1 MINKRHINI
10 GIADTVVTNTEN
22 FGIVTWSGN
31 STNNRDLTTGF
42 QPDFVWIKART
53 ADPVEG
59 VAYHVL
65 FDSVRTGYALRSYVA
80 WCWKAGGAASLNQ
93 NGDIDSQV
101 SANTAAGFSIVKYT
115 STTTSS
121 DTVGHG

>member
-1 MINKRHINI
+1 MINKRLINI
-10 GIADTVVTNTEN
+10 GVADTVVTNTEN

-65 FDSVRTGYALRSYVA
+65 FDSVRTGYALRSNVA
-80 WCWKAGGAASLNQ
+80 WAE
-93 NGDIDSQV
+93 
-101 SANTAAGFSIVKYT
+101 
-115 STTTSS
+115 STTTYQGYVSS
-121 DTVGHG
+121 YLSNGFTLGAGSNATYPYFDTNRSGVNYVA